1 MKISTKGRYGL
12 RVMIELAI
20 RHGQRPVMMDTIFSC
35 VGVSRK
41 YLYTLLTV
49 LKNAGMVRA
58 VRGAGGGFSLA
69 RAPEKITVLEVV
81 EALEGKLMAVACVNE
96 EDGQEC
102 ERIGQCAARDV
113 WLELASQVRKVLGN
127 IKLDELAERQ
137 QSNQPQPLMFHI

>member
-58 VRGAGGGFSLA
+58 VRGAGGGFSLT
-69 RAPEKITVLEVV
+69 RPPEKITVLQVV
-81 EALEGKLMAVACVNE
+81 EALEGNLMPVGCVSE

-102 ERIGQCAARDV
+102 ERINRCAAREV
-113 WLELASQVRKVLGN
+113 WQELAQQIKKVLGSVD
-127 IKLDELAERQ
+127 LAELAERQ
-137 QSNQPQPLMFHI
+137 QSKSPQPLMFHI